1 MPDKIRI
8 VGAFAE
14 DVVDKVQA
22 FIKELEGIETVQV
35 LRDGVDIFPHP
46 DEEAAAAAH
55 APAEEP
61 ATAEGEPAPA
71 PAEEAVTAPPTPPA
85 TEEDRRVGPADRR
98 QAQVAS

>member
-1 MPDKIRI
+1 MTDKIRI

-14 DVVDKVQA
+14 DVVDKVEQ
-22 FIKELEGIETVQV
+22 FVKDLEGIDTVQV

-61 ATAEGEPAPA
+61 QAAPGESEPAPA
-71 PAEEAVTAPPTPPA
+71 TEGGAAPPTGEQ
-85 TEEDRRVGPADRR
+85 TQEDRRTGPADRR
-98 QAQVAS
+98 QAQAMA